1 MCSFEKGGRGCKGR
15 KHAPEHAAEGA
26 TRGEFTGTC
35 LHFPAAVSAN
45 CVTGWQTILQ
55 MTLAM
60 ERKDE
65 QMKIIQSNT
74 EAYKFTICELEKR
87 LAAPA
92 STGTAVKGKGDAGKK
107 HQVVGSDCVGGW
119 KRLPAAPTTCE
130 DVPPPP
136 PQPEQQQTPL
146 ATAAKLRGGWKRLPA
161 APTTCVDVPP
171 PPPQQPESCG
181 GVGSASTTVKRKRP
195 SLPAI
200 PQGSLS
206 TEQMLST
213 SSEEQAT
220 AKKHKPHARFCV
232 LLLHTIAS

>member
-136 PQPEQQQTPL
+136 PQPAQQQPL
-146 ATAAKLRGGWKRLPA
+146 VTAAKLRGGWKRLPA

-181 GVGSASTTVKRKRP
+181 GVGSASTTVKRKRQ

-213 SSEEQAT
+213 SNEEQAT

>member
-1 MCSFEKGGRGCKGR
+1 
-15 KHAPEHAAEGA
+15 
-26 TRGEFTGTC
+26 
-35 LHFPAAVSAN
+35 
-45 CVTGWQTILQ
+45 

-74 EAYKFTICELEKR
+74 EAYKFTICALEKR

-92 STGTAVKGKGDAGKK
+92 SAGTAVKGKGDAGKK

-171 PPPQQPESCG
+171 PPPQQAESCG
-181 GVGSASTTVKRKRP
+181 GVGSASTTVKRKRQ

-232 LLLHTIAS
+232 LLLHTIASYPCSCASAAHANPPVKVMGRRNY

>member
-107 HQVVGSDCVGGW
+107 HQVVGRACVGGW

-136 PQPEQQQTPL
+136 PQPAQQQPL
-146 ATAAKLRGGWKRLPA
+146 VTAAKLRGGWKRLPA

-181 GVGSASTTVKRKRP
+181 GVGSASTTVKRKRQ

-200 PQGSLS
+200 PQGSWS
-206 TEQMLST
+206 TEPMLST

-220 AKKHKPHARFCV
+220 AKKHKPHARFYV